1 MAASDVQSAATT
13 TTFYPAFCFMVSP
26 THFAWVKM
34 TAAEMRRLK
43 PRKGFE
49 GKLCFSL
56 EYYLC
61 IYIVVFLH
69 SELVRSTTK
78 IAGPLVK

>member
-1 MAASDVQSAATT
+1 MAASDVQQVPSTSSATP
-13 TTFYPAFCFMVSP
+13 TTFYPAFCFKVSP

-49 GKLCFSL
+49 GKLCFSFD
-56 EYYLC
+56 
-61 IYIVVFLH
+61 VFISLF
-69 SELVRSTTK
+69 SF
-78 IAGPLVK
+78 IQNQ